1 MLDLRI
7 MHTYTT
13 EEVAALE
20 ILRGTGVNIVE
31 AALVARAALEAGRYK
46 VKRAMKCVAL
56 GAEELKRQEK
66 TVSFEK
72 AVEAALEARK
82 WRRARTQSDYRYV
95 TRRFMKRCEGLAQR
109 RVRSIRPEECA
120 AYIEQAFTT
129 PSQQA
134 KARRVLSA
142 VFGTAVKRGWCS
154 ENPVQKVDVPVVKE
168 QRIRILTPEEI
179 EQLLSTARSYGGG
192 CCLAAVGMM
201 LYAGI
206 RPHEVAR
213 LTWEQVDLEG
223 GTISILPQHSKT
235 GGARL
240 VTIHKPLAR
249 LLAQFRHEKTAK
261 ICPRQWVKR
270 WRQLRTQAGWN
281 TRNHR
286 WQQDALR
293 HTFAS
298 YHLRHFRSYS
308 ELQYEIGHRD
318 TNLLRTRYVD
328 MSGVQRSKRFWL

>member
-1 MLDLRI
+1 MN
-7 MHTYTT
+7 TYTS
-13 EEVAALE
+13 EEIAALE

-31 AALVARAALEAGRYK
+31 ATLVARAALEAGRYK
-46 VKRAMKCVAL
+46 VKRTLKCVAL

-72 AVEAALEARK
+72 AVEEALAARK
-82 WRRARTQSDYRYV
+82 DLRARTKCDYRYV
-95 TRRFMKRCEGLAQR
+95 LKRFMRRCEGLAQR
-109 RVRSIRPEECA
+109 RMRSIRTEECA
-120 AYIEQAFTT
+120 AYIEQAFST
-129 PSQQA
+129 PSQRA
-134 KARRVLSA
+134 KARRILSA

-154 ENPVQKVDVPVVKE
+154 ENPVSKVDVPVVKE
-168 QRIRILTPEEI
+168 QRIRVLSPEEI
-179 EQLLSTARSYGGG
+179 EQLLSTARSYEGGS
-192 CCLAAVGMM
+192 CLAAVGMM

-213 LTWEQVDLEG
+213 LTWEQVDLKG

-240 VTIHKPLAR
+240 VTIHKPLAC
-249 LLAQFRHEKTAK
+249 LLAQFRKAK
-261 ICPRQWVKR
+261 EARICPTRWVKH
-270 WRQLRTQAGWN
+270 WHDLRHHAGWN
-281 TRNHR
+281 NGTHR

-318 TNLLRTRYVD
+318 TYLLRTRYVD
-328 MSGVQRSKRFWL
+328 MSGVRSTKRFWL

>member
-1 MLDLRI
+1 MNGLIRALYQLGIRNAAGNHGEQLRDVI
-7 MHTYTT
+7 LMQGANL
-13 EEVAALE
+13 EVGVSVHHGTHAL
-20 ILRGTGVNIVE
+20 LR
-31 AALVARAALEAGRYK
+31 
-46 VKRAMKCVAL
+46 
-56 GAEELKRQEK
+56 EEL
-66 TVSFEK
+66 
-72 AVEAALEARK
+72 
-82 WRRARTQSDYRYV
+82 
-95 TRRFMKRCEGLAQR
+95 
-109 RVRSIRPEECA
+109 
-120 AYIEQAFTT
+120 IEQH
-129 PSQQA
+129 
-134 KARRVLSA
+134 
-142 VFGTAVKRGWCS
+142 TAVQA
-154 ENPVQKVDVPVVKE
+154 VQHVH
-168 QRIRILTPEEI
+168 T
-179 EQLLSTARSYGGG
+179 RSYRGG
-192 CCLAAVGMM
+192 CCLPAVGMM

-249 LLAQFRHEKTAK
+249 LLAQFRQEKTAK
-261 ICPRQWVKR
+261 ICPRQWVKHWCR
-270 WRQLRTQAGWN
+270 LRTQAGWN

-328 MSGVQRSKRFWL
+328 MSGVRRTKRFWL